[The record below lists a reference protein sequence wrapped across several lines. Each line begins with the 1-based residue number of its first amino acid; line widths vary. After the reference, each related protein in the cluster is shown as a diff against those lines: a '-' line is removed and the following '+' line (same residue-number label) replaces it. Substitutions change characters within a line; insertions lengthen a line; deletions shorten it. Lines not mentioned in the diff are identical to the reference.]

1 MTEDSVAAWDQ
12 IVLDGILGA
21 NGMASFADAL
31 TPAQSGDLLNYVK
44 MRAEEDR
51 LVRVGEKEVPRM
63 TWLDGAE

>member
-1 MTEDSVAAWDQ
+1 MTADSVAAWDQ

-31 TPAQSGDLLNYVK
+31 NPAQSSDLLNYVK

-51 LVRVGEKEVPRM
+51 LVRVGEEVPRM

>member
-21 NGMASFADAL
+21 NGMASFADAI
-31 TPAQSGDLLNYVK
+31 TQSGDLLNYVK